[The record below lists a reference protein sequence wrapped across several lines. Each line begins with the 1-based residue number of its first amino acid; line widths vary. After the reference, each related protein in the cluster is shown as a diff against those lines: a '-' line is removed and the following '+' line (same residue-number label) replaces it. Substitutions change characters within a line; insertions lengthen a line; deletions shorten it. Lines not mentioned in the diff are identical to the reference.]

1 MKKAIHI
8 HRKAMELVDKAR
20 VEKARGKT
28 SHAEVLLREAFENER
43 QAALLVVKEE
53 ENEPTRS
60 VLCRSAASLALQVDE
75 IREAERLISLGLAGN
90 PPEEIAEELRDLV
103 EDVYFQRHLQLRGI
117 KLEPNEIQL
126 ALAGDSVGFGVT
138 SVPEFTDRVTNMEKL
153 LYRTAERKLGRPYRD
168 RGAPKAD
175 LKEKFEVYLT
185 VPRAA
190 SFAVTLRLGHA
201 AQMEL
206 PGMNWAEDIVDEV
219 VDCFELLS
227 LSDVETLRKRINS
240 EPYYRNFV
248 GLARNIAPDGR
259 NVRTVGITTIH
270 KGEERHIA
278 LREAPRISAEQNLET
293 LPQVELSPLVP
304 EKPEKE
310 DLLQVR
316 GILLFADGREG
327 KDEIQIVD
335 QNKTSHRVSV
345 PEGLMDDIVRPMWK
359 TAVVVTGPRKGQ
371 VILLHDIQ
379 QIKE

>member
-1 MKKAIHI
+1 MD
-8 HRKAMELVDKAR
+8 LVDRAR
-20 VEKARGKT
+20 AEKARGE
-28 SHAEVLLREAFENER
+28 SRQAEESLRDAFEKER
-43 QAALLVVKEE
+43 EAALLVVKEE
-53 ENEPTRS
+53 ESEPTRS
-60 VLCRSAASLALQVDE
+60 VLCRSAASLALQVDK

-90 PPEEIAEELRDLV
+90 PPEEIAEELRDLL

-117 KLEPNEIQL
+117 MLEPNEIQL

-138 SVPEFTDRVTNMEKL
+138 SVPEFTGRVTNMEKL

-227 LSDVETLRKRINS
+227 LNDIEALSKKIDS
-240 EPYYRNFV
+240 EPYYRNFI
-248 GLARNIAPDGR
+248 GLVRSIAPDGK
-259 NVRTVGITTIH
+259 NVRTVGITTVH

-278 LREAPRISAEQNLET
+278 LREAPRISIEQTLEALPKTEPLPLGAET
-293 LPQVELSPLVP
+293 
-304 EKPEKE
+304 PEKE
-310 DLLQVR
+310 EHLQIR
-316 GILLFADGREG
+316 GTLLFADGRGG

-335 QNKTSHRVSV
+335 ENETFHRVSV

-359 TAVVVTGPRKGQ
+359 TMVVVTGSRKDQ
-371 VILLHDIQ
+371 VIMLHDIQ
-379 QIKE
+379 QVKE

>member
-1 MKKAIHI
+1 MKKATDI
-8 HRKAMELVDKAR
+8 HRKAMDLVDRAR
-20 VEKARGKT
+20 AEKARGE
-28 SHAEVLLREAFENER
+28 SRQAEESLRDAFEKER
-43 QAALLVVKEE
+43 EAALLVVKEE
-53 ENEPTRS
+53 ESEPTRS
-60 VLCRSAASLALQVDE
+60 VLCRSAASLALQADK

-90 PPEEIAEELRDLV
+90 PPEEIAEELRDLL

-117 KLEPNEIQL
+117 MLEPNEIQL

-138 SVPEFTDRVTNMEKL
+138 SVPEFTGRVTNMEKL

-227 LSDVETLRKRINS
+227 LNDIETLSKKIDS
-240 EPYYRNFV
+240 KPYYRNFI
-248 GLARNIAPDGR
+248 GLVRSIAPDGK
-259 NVRTVGITTIH
+259 NVRTVGITTVH

-278 LREAPRISAEQNLET
+278 LRESPRISIEQTLEALPKTELLPLGAET
-293 LPQVELSPLVP
+293 
-304 EKPEKE
+304 PEKE
-310 DLLQVR
+310 EHLQIR
-316 GILLFADGREG
+316 GTLLFADGRGG

-335 QNKTSHRVSV
+335 ENETSHRVSV

-359 TAVVVTGPRKGQ
+359 TMVVVTGSRKGQ
-371 VILLHDIQ
+371 VIMLHDIQ
-379 QIKE
+379 QVKE